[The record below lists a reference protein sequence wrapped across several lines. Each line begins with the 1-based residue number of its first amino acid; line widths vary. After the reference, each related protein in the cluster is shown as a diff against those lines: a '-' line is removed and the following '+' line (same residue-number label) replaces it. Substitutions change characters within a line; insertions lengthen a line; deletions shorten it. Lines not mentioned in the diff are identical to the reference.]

1 LAPEGKADMA
11 QYTVELFGRVRIME
25 GEMVRLE
32 QFRTRR
38 SALLLAY
45 LAYHAGTFVRRQTL
59 GVLLWED
66 ANEKTQ
72 RDRLRYEVS
81 LLKRTLQQAEI
92 AEAEMVIETQGK
104 DFIRLASDCICD
116 VTLFETSGRAAL
128 GIGSTSLRLAALEHT
143 VDLYKGEFLPN
154 YYEHWVSE
162 KRDYLHQLHQ
172 TFLRQMI
179 DDMEVEGKVEK
190 SYWEQLL
197 EA

>member
-1 LAPEGKADMA
+1 MT

-25 GEMVRLE
+25 GETVRLE

-38 SALLLAY
+38 SALLLAF
-45 LAYHAGTFVRRQTL
+45 LAYHAGTFVSRHAL
-59 GVLLWED
+59 GALLWED
-66 ANEKTQ
+66 AREKTQ
-72 RDRLRYEVS
+72 RDRLRYEIS

-92 AEAEMVIETQGK
+92 AESEMVIETQGK

-128 GIGSTSLRLAALEHT
+128 GIGYISLRLAALEN
-143 VDLYKGEFLPN
+143 VVSLYRGEFLPN
-154 YYEHWVSE
+154 YYEHWVLE

-179 DDMEVEGKVEK
+179 EDMNAECRVEK